1 MSLIRYNPTAKA
13 TPWFDFDRFFAGFD
27 RPFGTPATRPAND
40 WAPAVD
46 IYEDDKAI
54 TLTADLPGIEEKDL
68 DVRVDDGTLTIKAER
83 KFEDEEKKDNYHRVE
98 RRYGSFQRVFTL
110 PETVDAEGIKAN
122 YDKGAL
128 KLTIPKVEVPSKER
142 VIPIQ

>member
-1 MSLIRYNPTAKA
+1 MSLIRYNPTANV
-13 TPWFDFDRFFAGFD
+13 TPRFHFDRFFADFD
-27 RPFGTPATRPAND
+27 RPLGTPARRSSSE
-40 WAPAVD
+40 WSPAVD
-46 IYEDDKAI
+46 IYEDDKVI

-68 DVRVDDGTLTIKAER
+68 DVRFDDGKLTIKAER
-83 KFEDEEKKDNYHRVE
+83 KFEEADKKDNYRRVE

-110 PETVDAEGIKAN
+110 PETVDAEAIKAN

-128 KLTIPKVEVPSKER
+128 KLTLPKVEVPSKER